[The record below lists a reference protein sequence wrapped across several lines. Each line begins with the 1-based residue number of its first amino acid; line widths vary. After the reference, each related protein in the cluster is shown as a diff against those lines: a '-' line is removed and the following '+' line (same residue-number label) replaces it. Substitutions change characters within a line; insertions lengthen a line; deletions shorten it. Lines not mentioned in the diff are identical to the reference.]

1 MSLLHVVLMDVAYR
15 LDFNISQAFS
25 PYLLRYSVLHIIRF
39 KQGLSK
45 LNELKHIEVR
55 WWVGQKIQKVPTFLN
70 ATLHIKQ
77 SLQSKFPS

>member
-1 MSLLHVVLMDVAYR
+1 MSLLHVVLMDVPYR

-45 LNELKHIEVR
+45 WNELKHWSEMVSRTKNPESSYIPEC
-55 WWVGQKIQKVPTFLN
+55 N
-70 ATLHIKQ
+70 SSH
-77 SLQSKFPS
+77 